1 MSGLCSKSIT
11 IGETDKGD
19 RVFSRIPYPGSWVT
33 NEVGELGQEAPS
45 VVPGRDVTERHEG
58 FTVSQLLGD
67 STDAVT
73 SLGNGHYMLF

>member
-11 IGETDKGD
+11 IGETNKGPG
-19 RVFSRIPYPGSWVT
+19 VFSRISYPGSWVT

-45 VVPGRDVTERHEG
+45 AVPGRDVAERHGG

-73 SLGNGHYMLF
+73 SLCNGH